1 MERWGLD
8 TDKFLT
14 VTNIKMVP
22 TEYGQAMI
30 LSLLN
35 IGEVWVPEPLK
46 TKIMNSD
53 TYFNPPFYLRPLGM
67 KPCKDNPRKNVAH
80 MIWFLIM
87 ESFWSKFKYNKT
99 CLDILEADH
108 SQTQIY

>member
-1 MERWGLD
+1 MELD

-30 LSLLN
+30 LTLLN
-35 IGEVWVPEPLK
+35 IGEVWGSEHMK

-53 TYFNPPFYLRPLGM
+53 TYFHPPFYLRPLG
-67 KPCKDNPRKNVAH
+67 R
-80 MIWFLIM
+80 
-87 ESFWSKFKYNKT
+87 FWSKFKYNKT
-99 CLDILEADH
+99 FFDILEADH

>member
-1 MERWGLD
+1 MEQWGLD

-14 VTNIKMVP
+14 ITNIKMVP

-35 IGEVWVPEPLK
+35 IGEVWVPGHLK
-46 TKIMNSD
+46 TKITNSD

-67 KPCKDNPRKNVAH
+67 KPCKDNPRKKCRSYDLFFDNGE
-80 MIWFLIM
+80 FL
-87 ESFWSKFKYNKT
+87 E
-99 CLDILEADH
+99 
-108 SQTQIY
+108 QIQI

>member
-1 MERWGLD
+1 MERWRLD

-30 LSLLN
+30 LSLLK
-35 IGEVWVPEPLK
+35 IGEVWGPEHLK
-46 TKIMNSD
+46 TEIMNSD

-67 KPCKDNPRKNVAH
+67 KHVRTTLEKSVAH

-99 CLDILEADH
+99 YFDILEADH

>member
-14 VTNIKMVP
+14 VTNIRMVP
-22 TEYGQAMI
+22 TKYGRAMI

-35 IGEVWVPEPLK
+35 IGEVWMPEYLK
-46 TKIMNSD
+46 TKIMNCD

-67 KPCKDNPRKNVAH
+67 KPCKDNPRKKCRSYDLVFDNGE
-80 MIWFLIM
+80 FL
-87 ESFWSKFKYNKT
+87 E
-99 CLDILEADH
+99 
-108 SQTQIY
+108 QIQI

>member
-1 MERWGLD
+1 MERWILD

-22 TEYGQAMI
+22 TEYGPAMI

-35 IGEVWVPEPLK
+35 IGEVWMPEHLK

-53 TYFNPPFYLRPLGM
+53 TYFNPPFYLRPFGM
-67 KPCKDNPRKNVAH
+67 NPCKDNPRKKYRSYDLVSDNG
-80 MIWFLIM
+80 
-87 ESFWSKFKYNKT
+87 ES
-99 CLDILEADH
+99 LE
-108 SQTQIY
+108 QIQI

>member
-1 MERWGLD
+1 MERWRLD
-8 TDKFLT
+8 TDKFVT
-14 VTNIKMVP
+14 ITNIRMVP

-35 IGEVWVPEPLK
+35 IGEVWVPEHLK

-67 KPCKDNPRKNVAH
+67 KPCKDKSRKENPQKPTQLTSRSHPRHLVGKRTAQ
-80 MIWFLIM
+80 
-87 ESFWSKFKYNKT
+87 KT
-99 CLDILEADH
+99 P
-108 SQTQIY
+108 S

>member
-1 MERWGLD
+1 MERRRLD
-8 TDKFLT
+8 TDRFVT

-30 LSLLN
+30 LTLLN
-35 IGEVWVPEPLK
+35 IGEVWGSEHLK

-67 KPCKDNPRKNVAH
+67 KQCKDHPRKSIAH

-87 ESFWSKFKYNKT
+87 ESILSKFKYNKT
-99 CLDILEADH
+99 FFDILGVDH

>member
-14 VTNIKMVP
+14 VTNIRIIQ
-22 TEYGQAMI
+22 TEYGRAMI

-35 IGEVWVPEPLK
+35 IGEIWEPEHLK
-46 TKIMNSD
+46 T

-67 KPCKDNPRKNVAH
+67 KPCKDNPRKKCRSYYLVFDNGE
-80 MIWFLIM
+80 FL
-87 ESFWSKFKYNKT
+87 E
-99 CLDILEADH
+99 
-108 SQTQIY
+108 QIQI

>member
-1 MERWGLD
+1 MERWRLD

-14 VTNIKMVP
+14 VTNIRMAP

-35 IGEVWVPEPLK
+35 IGEVWEPEHLK

-67 KPCKDNPRKNVAH
+67 KPCKDNPRKGVAH

-99 CLDILEADH
+99 FFDILKADH

>member
-1 MERWGLD
+1 MERWKLD

-35 IGEVWVPEPLK
+35 IGEVWVPEHLK

-67 KPCKDNPRKNVAH
+67 KPCKDYPRKKCRSYDLVFDNGE
-80 MIWFLIM
+80 FL
-87 ESFWSKFKYNKT
+87 E
-99 CLDILEADH
+99 
-108 SQTQIY
+108 QIQI

>member
-1 MERWGLD
+1 MERWRLD

-22 TEYGQAMI
+22 TECGQAMI
-30 LSLLN
+30 LSLLS
-35 IGEVWVPEPLK
+35 IGEVWEPEDLK

-67 KPCKDNPRKNVAH
+67 IPCKDNPRKKCLP

-99 CLDILEADH
+99 FF
-108 SQTQIY
+108 